1 MKSFTFAIIVAITT
15 ATAHAASFTVEVS
28 GTGKPVILIP
38 GLGCSAEVWQET
50 VAHLNKEGYQTHALT
65 LAGFGGTKPL
75 PGDHFLATVRED
87 LATYIRDK
95 KLDHPVIIGHSLG
108 GFLALWIAET
118 NPDLPGKIISVDGLP
133 FLTALMNPAI
143 TPEGAQNAGTATR
156 KQFNAASD
164 DQFHQLQKQSVESMV
179 TSPENAARETKVAA
193 TADRAAFTEAMVEMT
208 VTDLRSDLPKIKT
221 PVLLLG
227 AWIAYKDYG
236 ATHDST
242 TQLYAAQFAN
252 FPAVKIVMNDTAKHF
267 IQLDTPD
274 WFYNQV
280 DQFLQSK

>member
-1 MKSFTFAIIVAITT
+1 
-15 ATAHAASFTVEVS
+15 
-28 GTGKPVILIP
+28 
-38 GLGCSAEVWQET
+38 
-50 VAHLNKEGYQTHALT
+50 
-65 LAGFGGTKPL
+65 
-75 PGDHFLATVRED
+75 
-87 LATYIRDK
+87 
-95 KLDHPVIIGHSLG
+95 
-108 GFLALWIAET
+108 
-118 NPDLPGKIISVDGLP
+118 
-133 FLTALMNPAI
+133 
-143 TPEGAQNAGTATR
+143 
-156 KQFNAASD
+156 
-164 DQFHQLQKQSVESMV
+164 MV
-179 TSPENAARETKVAA
+179 TSPEHAARETKVAA

-208 VTDLRSDLPKIKT
+208 VTDLRSDLPKIK
-221 PVLLLG
+221 PAVLLLG